1 MRVNG
6 LVLIDNV
13 LWGGAVI
20 DSADTRGSSRGIRAI
35 NDIVRDDRRVAIS
48 MLPIG
53 DGLTIARK
61 LQ

>member
-1 MRVNG
+1 M
-6 LVLIDNV
+6 ID
-13 LWGGAVI
+13 
-20 DSADTRGSSRGIRAI
+20 DADTRGSARGIRAV